1 MFTKGC
7 IYLIKNTMKTEMLE
21 NILFIYY
28 NLKKFLLSNILKC
41 TLYPCS
47 NQYSSH

>member
-21 NILFIYY
+21 NIWFIYY
-28 NLKKFLLSNILKC
+28 NLKKVFVIK
-41 TLYPCS
+41 YFKMHFIPM
-47 NQYSSH
+47 Q